1 MFPGYSWHLL
11 CIVFMQ
17 GDHSDMIIALTVWE
31 DRISPVFDVAAMIL
45 LAEIENGNVLNRRL
59 IPFNP
64 GVLSQLA
71 EMIKKMDV
79 SVLICGAIS
88 EAPANILM
96 ANGVK
101 LIPFISGKT
110 EWIIDAFA
118 KNKPIVRAFSMP
130 GIGRQRR
137 RGGRNYACEVQS
149 QKEVK
154 DMPGKDR
161 TGPSG
166 QGPGA
171 GKGRGQCPATGA
183 GQGRGTGRGQGRG
196 SGSWRGSGQG
206 ADQVPGRGSGQGR
219 RGKK

>member
-1 MFPGYSWHLL
+1 
-11 CIVFMQ
+11 MQ
-17 GDHSDMIIALTVWE
+17 GDNSDMIVALTVWE
-31 DRISPVFDVAAMIL
+31 DRISPMFDVAAMIL
-45 LAEIENGNVLNRRL
+45 LAEIKNGEVLNRRFV
-59 IPFNP
+59 PFNP

-71 EMIKKMDV
+71 EMIKQMDV
-79 SVLICGAIS
+79 STLICGAIS

-110 EWIIDAFA
+110 EWILDAFA
-118 KNKPIVRAFSMP
+118 KNKPIVPAFSMP

-137 RGGRNYACEVQS
+137 RGGRNYACAAQS

-171 GKGRGQCPATGA
+171 GKGRGQCPAKGA
-183 GQGRGTGRGQGRG
+183 GQGRGSGRGQGRG
-196 SGSWRGSGQG
+196 SGSGQGAGQGSGQG
-206 ADQVPGRGSGQGR
+206 K